1 MKLTSSFY
9 QRKDVV
15 LIAREL
21 IGKVLHVNTPE
32 GYTSGRIVETEA
44 YSFKERACHAYNNR
58 RTSRTETLF
67 ADGGTAYVY
76 LCYGI
81 HKLFNVVTNREGVAE
96 AVLIRAIEPLNNID
110 LMRQRRN
117 KQTDIQLTSGPGKLS
132 EALGIG
138 MEHNANE
145 LTGEEIWITDDG
157 CEYLPN
163 DIVIASRIGVDYAAE
178 DAGLPWRFFLSE
190 NKYVS
195 VR

>member
-21 IGKVLHVNTPE
+21 IGKVLHVNAPE

-138 MEHNANE
+138 MEHDAND

-157 CEYLPN
+157 FECH